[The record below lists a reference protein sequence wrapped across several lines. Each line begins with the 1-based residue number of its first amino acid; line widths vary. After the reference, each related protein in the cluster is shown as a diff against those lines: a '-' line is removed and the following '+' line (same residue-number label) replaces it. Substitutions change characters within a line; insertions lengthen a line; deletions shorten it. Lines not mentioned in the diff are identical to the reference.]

1 MIYIIIGIILGY
13 IYQKLILPKKSKNNP
28 KINITFYPLLHNGMI
43 IIPYNNR
50 FAIHIH
56 HWLIYSFILLLN
68 IYIYIPDIIGGFSF
82 ILTVQGL
89 YYDDCFEFIT
99 YNPYN

>member
-1 MIYIIIGIILGY
+1 
-13 IYQKLILPKKSKNNP
+13 
-28 KINITFYPLLHNGMI
+28 MI
-43 IIPYNNR
+43 IIPYNNK

-68 IYIYIPDIIGGFSF
+68 IYIYIPDIIRGFAF